1 MTFFESL
8 KYEVSWLVGYIIWK
22 LLTLQTCSVGMRSP
36 APAWPHRCPRRCRGW
51 PRSWRGSAR
60 WARHP
65 GRGAACSAPS
75 TRRWTRTPWCLTG
88 SSPSHSAVVL
98 WTCCST
104 GHLFL
109 YSLFCVSSQVLW
121 CVVLYCAMLCLLRR
135 TACRWLAQLGS
146 VLAGQSEPQPREPAP
161 PRQEYQHKSTSHGD
175 CDWRKEVNTP
185 FNLSQVTFN

>member
-1 MTFFESL
+1 MKVTH
-8 KYEVSWLVGYIIWK
+8 
-22 LLTLQTCSVGMRSP
+22 LTNLQCLDEKPCS
-36 APAWPHRCPRRCRGW
+36 
-51 PRSWRGSAR
+51 
-60 WARHP
+60 
-65 GRGAACSAPS
+65 
-75 TRRWTRTPWCLTG
+75 CLTSSLSSPLPRLTSVLARFSTMG
-88 SSPSHSAVVL
+88 SSPRTGGSLFSTQHSKMDTYTMVPHWLITIAPVVL

-161 PRQEYQHKSTSHGD
+161 PRPEYQHKSTSHGD
-175 CDWRKEVNTP
+175 CDWRKEGNIL
-185 FNLSQVTFN
+185 FDLSQATFN